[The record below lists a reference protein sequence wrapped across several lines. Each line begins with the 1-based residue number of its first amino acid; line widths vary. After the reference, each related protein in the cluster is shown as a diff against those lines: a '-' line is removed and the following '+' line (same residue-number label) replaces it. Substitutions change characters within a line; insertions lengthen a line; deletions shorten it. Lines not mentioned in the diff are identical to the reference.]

1 MSGQSPTVLDVQQL
15 APNAA
20 VQISIVIR
28 MTEVVEAE
36 VVEAEVV
43 EAEVVGEDHNMVL

>member
-1 MSGQSPTVLDVQQL
+1 MSGQYLTVLDARQL

-20 VQISIVIR
+20 VQISIVIQI
-28 MTEVVEAE
+28 TEVPDAE

-43 EAEVVGEDHNMVL
+43 EAGVVEEDHNMVL